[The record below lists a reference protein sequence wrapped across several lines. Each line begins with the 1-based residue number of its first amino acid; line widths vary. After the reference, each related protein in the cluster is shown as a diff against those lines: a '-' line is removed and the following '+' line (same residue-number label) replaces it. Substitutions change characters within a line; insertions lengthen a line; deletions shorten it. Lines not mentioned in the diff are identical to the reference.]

1 MKCKEIIEDSIKRH
15 GFLGPI
21 IKARLNFLKDKPL
34 LTVNGHKREEVCV
47 GLDLK
52 PEALILEPKT
62 LEEYLQMLRDFKE
75 PRLNSG
81 EKKDRANIHAFELKK
96 AGCELG
102 QIVKTV
108 AYLTAMS
115 CQQTSRYLG
124 PEYKDASQAR
134 TEVGTQMSAKNDHE
148 RANGLRPRDD
158 YDFLDKI
165 LWIRIKKEVKNDK
178 NLYALLDAVR
188 DHFLTVKN
196 NLALKNADIGE
207 LSDVLLEK
215 LEDPK
220 VRLSDGVVARLRAIL
235 PEE

>member
-15 GFLGPI
+15 GLLGPI

-34 LTVNGHKREEVCV
+34 LTINGHKREEVCV
-47 GLDLK
+47 GLGQKL
-52 PEALILEPKT
+52 EALILEPKT

-108 AYLTAMS
+108 AYLTGMS
-115 CQQTSRYLG
+115 YWQTARYLG

-134 TEVGTQMSAKNDHE
+134 TEVGGQMTAENDRE

-158 YDFLDKI
+158 YDFLDKV
-165 LWIRIKKEVKNDK
+165 LWIRIKKEVKDDK

-188 DHFLTVKN
+188 DHFLTVKD
-196 NLALKNADIGE
+196 NLALKNADIEE

-235 PEE
+235 LEE

>member
-1 MKCKEIIEDSIKRH
+1 MKCKEIIEGSIKRH
-15 GFLGPI
+15 GLLGPI

-47 GLDLK
+47 GLGLK

-81 EKKDRANIHAFELKK
+81 EKKDRANIYAFELKK
-96 AGCELG
+96 AGCKPG
-102 QIVKTV
+102 QIVKAV
-108 AYLTAMS
+108 AYLTGMS
-115 CQQTSRYLG
+115 YRQTVRYLS
-124 PEYKDASQAR
+124 PEYKDQLQQERAS
-134 TEVGTQMSAKNDHE
+134 GCQMTAENDRE

-158 YDFLDKI
+158 YDFLDKT
-165 LWIRIKKEVKNDK
+165 LWIRIRKEVKDDK
-178 NLYALLDAVR
+178 NLYALLDAVK
-188 DHFLTVKN
+188 DHFLTVKDS
-196 NLALKNADIGE
+196 LALKNAGIGE
-207 LSDVLLEK
+207 LSEALLEK

-220 VRLSDGVVARLRAIL
+220 VRLSEGVVARLRAIL

>member
-1 MKCKEIIEDSIKRH
+1 MKCKDIIEDSIKRH
-15 GFLGPI
+15 GLLGPI

-47 GLDLK
+47 GLGQKL
-52 PEALILEPKT
+52 EALILEPKT

-165 LWIRIKKEVKNDK
+165 LWIRIKKEAKDDK

-196 NLALKNADIGE
+196 NLALRNAGIEE
-207 LSDVLLEK
+207 LSEALLER

-220 VRLSDGVVARLRAIL
+220 VRLSDGVVARLKAIL